1 MHPSPL
7 PPHLREKPFRVRDA
21 GLTPRRLRALDL
33 ERSVWGVRAASPAI
47 DLISRCRLVTTRLR
61 SDAIVSHVT
70 AALLHG
76 MPVPWW
82 FEHDPR
88 IHVAVPAPQPAP
100 HAHGLIGHSLSL
112 TEADPV
118 TVHGIRCTAPERT
131 WCDLGSRLEL
141 VDLVAAGD
149 HLIHHRLPL
158 TSRSKLTYRLGRL
171 GPVRGIRTLR
181 AALPLLDDRAESPQE
196 SRLRVLLHL
205 AGLPTPRINHA
216 VVETETGWNSRPD
229 FSFPDVK
236 LVIEY
241 QGDYHRT
248 RAQWRKDMTRRS
260 RLEASGWYVMELNA
274 DDLKD
279 PAELAERIRSVLRL
293 LAARAG

>member
-7 PPHLREKPFRVRDA
+7 PPHLRGTPFRVREA
-21 GLTPRRLRALDL
+21 GLSPRRLRALDL
-33 ERSVWGVRAASPAI
+33 DRSVWGVRAASPAI
-47 DLISRCRLVTTRLR
+47 DLPSRCRLVTTRLR
-61 SDAIVSHVT
+61 SDAVVSHVT
-70 AALLHG
+70 AAMLHG
-76 MPVPWW
+76 MPVPWPSAR
-82 FEHDPR
+82 DPH
-88 IHVAVPAPQPAP
+88 IHIAVPAPEPAP
-100 HAHGLIGHSLSL
+100 HARGLIGHSLSL
-112 TEADPV
+112 TEADI
-118 TVHGIRCTAPERT
+118 TTAHGIRCTSPERT

-141 VDLVAAGD
+141 GDLVAAGD
-149 HLIHHRLPL
+149 HLIHRRLPL
-158 TSRSKLTYRLGRL
+158 STRAKLTYRMRRL

-181 AALPLLDDRAESPQE
+181 AALPLLDDRTESPQE

-216 VVETETGWNSRPD
+216 IVETETGWTSRPD
-229 FSFPDVK
+229 FSFPDVQ

-260 RLEASGWYVMELNA
+260 RLEAGGWYVMELNA

-279 PAELAERIRSVLRL
+279 PAELAERIQSVLKL
-293 LAARAG
+293 LAARAR